1 MPTMLAMVSLYISF
15 FFVYAIY
22 AVINPFL
29 QVMLRNLGY
38 SYDMVGVL
46 LSIFEVAGIVG
57 PLVLA
62 RRIDKRGDMRGA
74 LLFGTAF
81 TSLGVAILMFSRIHA
96 LTVLGLVVVAFFM
109 RSLLP
114 ILDSYVNNLFNG
126 DAQKYTALRSFG
138 TVGFVFFSLAFALA
152 NKPNLESNISIG
164 MYALVGCLM
173 FFIPVLFWKAE
184 PKRAKG
190 SCLLVSEPEGK
201 WYDRAFIV
209 GLVIIAF
216 NRISMSSITS
226 FFSLYLVEELSINAI
241 SLMNAIGAGSE
252 YGAMILAG
260 ILIQRKKVLPV
271 HLLMI
276 SSVAMV
282 VRLLIYAFVPTFGG
296 VLAAQLLHS
305 LCYGFFHPAAI
316 FFVARR
322 VKRSH
327 RTVGMSMYVS
337 LGTGLP
343 AVIGS
348 SLGGL
353 VVEQFGYRS
362 LFMGYS
368 LFALLSLLLSI
379 VFYRV
384 MTTPAIEEI

>member
-1 MPTMLAMVSLYISF
+1 
-15 FFVYAIY
+15 
-22 AVINPFL
+22 
-29 QVMLRNLGY
+29 
-38 SYDMVGVL
+38 
-46 LSIFEVAGIVG
+46 
-57 PLVLA
+57 
-62 RRIDKRGDMRGA
+62 
-74 LLFGTAF
+74 
-81 TSLGVAILMFSRIHA
+81 
-96 LTVLGLVVVAFFM
+96 
-109 RSLLP
+109 
-114 ILDSYVNNLFNG
+114 
-126 DAQKYTALRSFG
+126 
-138 TVGFVFFSLAFALA
+138 
-152 NKPNLESNISIG
+152 

>member
-1 MPTMLAMVSLYISF
+1 MLAMVSLYISF

-126 DAQKYTALRSFG
+126 DAQKYTTLRSFG

>member
-1 MPTMLAMVSLYISF
+1 MPTMLAMASLYISF

-38 SYDMVGVL
+38 SYEMVGVL

-57 PLVLA
+57 PLVLS
-62 RRIDKRGDMRGA
+62 RKIDKRGNMRGA

-81 TSLGVAILMFSRIHA
+81 TSLGVVMLMFSRIH
-96 LTVLGLVVVAFFM
+96 LFTVLGLVVVAFFM

-126 DAQKYTALRSFG
+126 DAQKYTFLRSFG
-138 TVGFVFFSLAFALA
+138 TVGFVFFSLAFAIA
-152 NKPNLESNISIG
+152 NKPNLESNVSIG
-164 MYALVGCLM
+164 IYALFACFM
-173 FFIPVLFWKAE
+173 FFVPVTFWKAE
-184 PKRAKG
+184 PTRAKR

-216 NRISMSSITS
+216 NRVSMSSVTS

-276 SSVAMV
+276 SSVALV
-282 VRLLIYAFVPTFGG
+282 VRLLLYAFVPTFGG

-348 SLGGL
+348 SLGGV
-353 VVEQFGYRS
+353 VVEQFGYRP

-368 LFALLSLLLSI
+368 LFALFSLLLSI

-384 MTTPAIEEI
+384 MTTPALEEI

>member
-38 SYDMVGVL
+38 SYDMVGLL
-46 LSIFEVAGIVG
+46 LSLYEVAGIVG

-62 RRIDKRGDMRGA
+62 HRIDKRGDMRGA
-74 LLFGTAF
+74 LLFGTVF
-81 TSLGVAILMFSRIHA
+81 TSLGVFILMFSRIHA

-164 MYALVGCLM
+164 MYALVGCLL

-282 VRLLIYAFVPTFGG
+282 VRLLIYAFVPTLGG

-368 LFALLSLLLSI
+368 LFALLSLVLSI
-379 VFYRV
+379 AFYRV

>member
-1 MPTMLAMVSLYISF
+1 MVSLYISF

>member
-1 MPTMLAMVSLYISF
+1 MLAMVSLYISF

>member
-1 MPTMLAMVSLYISF
+1 MPAMVSLYISF

-46 LSIFEVAGIVG
+46 LSMFEVAGIVG

-74 LLFGTAF
+74 LLFGTVF
-81 TSLGVAILMFSRIHA
+81 TSLGVFILMFSKIHA
-96 LTVLGLVVVAFFM
+96 LTVLGLVVIAFFM

-126 DAQKYTALRSFG
+126 DSQKYTVLRSFG
-138 TVGFVFFSLAFALA
+138 TVGFVFFSLVFAIA
-152 NKPNLESNISIG
+152 DKPDLESNISIG
-164 MYALVGCLM
+164 MYALVACFL
-173 FFIPVLFWKAE
+173 FFVPVLFWKAE
-184 PKRAKG
+184 PKRTIG
-190 SCLLVSEPEGK
+190 SALLVSEPEGK

-282 VRLLIYAFVPTFGG
+282 VRLLIYAYVPTFGG

-327 RTVGMSMYVS
+327 RTLGMSMYVS

-348 SLGGL
+348 SLGGV
-353 VVEQFGYRS
+353 VVEQYGYRS

-368 LFALLSLLLSI
+368 LFALLSLLLSL
-379 VFYRV
+379 VFYRL
-384 MTTPAIEEI
+384 MTTPAVEEI

>member
-1 MPTMLAMVSLYISF
+1 MLAMVSLYISF

-38 SYDMVGVL
+38 SYDMVGLL
-46 LSIFEVAGIVG
+46 LSLYEVAGIVG

-62 RRIDKRGDMRGA
+62 HRIDKRGDMRGA
-74 LLFGTAF
+74 LLFGTVF
-81 TSLGVAILMFSRIHA
+81 TSLGVFILMFSRIHA

-164 MYALVGCLM
+164 MYALVGCLL

-282 VRLLIYAFVPTFGG
+282 VRLLIYAFVPTLGG

-368 LFALLSLLLSI
+368 LFALLSLVLSI
-379 VFYRV
+379 AFYRV

>member
-1 MPTMLAMVSLYISF
+1 
-15 FFVYAIY
+15 
-22 AVINPFL
+22 
-29 QVMLRNLGY
+29 
-38 SYDMVGVL
+38 
-46 LSIFEVAGIVG
+46 
-57 PLVLA
+57 
-62 RRIDKRGDMRGA
+62 
-74 LLFGTAF
+74 
-81 TSLGVAILMFSRIHA
+81 
-96 LTVLGLVVVAFFM
+96 
-109 RSLLP
+109 
-114 ILDSYVNNLFNG
+114 
-126 DAQKYTALRSFG
+126 
-138 TVGFVFFSLAFALA
+138 
-152 NKPNLESNISIG
+152 
-164 MYALVGCLM
+164 
-173 FFIPVLFWKAE
+173 
-184 PKRAKG
+184 
-190 SCLLVSEPEGK
+190 VSEPEGK

-276 SSVAMV
+276 SSVAMG
-282 VRLLIYAFVPTFGG
+282 VRLLIYAYVPTVGG
-296 VLAAQLLHS
+296 VLAAQLLLS

-327 RTVGMSMYVS
+327 RTLGMSMYVS

-348 SLGGL
+348 SLGGV
-353 VVEQFGYRS
+353 VVEQYGYRS

-368 LFALLSLLLSI
+368 LFALLSLLLSL
-379 VFYRV
+379 VFYRL
-384 MTTPAIEEI
+384 MTTPAVEEI